1 MLNTFKKKY
10 LYYLIQFTWGL
21 DMNILGFIGFLF
33 CRFILGWET
42 SKYYKNIIISPKN
55 KTIYSGLS
63 LGIFLFMDKNATES
77 LKQHEYGH
85 SIQNL
90 IFGEFFLLFIGIPSL
105 IRSCYYNFI
114 INKLK
119 LYTKEKYNYYS
130 IWFER
135 DASVLGERVI
145 DDKAW
150 DWLI

>member
-1 MLNTFKKKY
+1 MFKKKY

-21 DMNILGFIGFLF
+21 DMNILGAIGYIF
-33 CRFILGWET
+33 CKYIFGWQT
-42 SKYYKNIIISPKN
+42 QKYYKNIIISPKDKKIN
-55 KTIYSGLS
+55 SGLS
-63 LGIFLFMDKNATES
+63 LGIFLFMDKDADEA

-90 IFGEFFLLFIGIPSL
+90 IFGEFFLLLIGIPSL
-105 IRSCYYNFI
+105 IRCWYYNLV

-135 DASVLGERVI
+135 DASALGRRAIE
-145 DDKAW
+145 DKAW
-150 DWLI
+150 SWII

>member
-1 MLNTFKKKY
+1 MIKNKK

-21 DMNILGFIGFLF
+21 NTNILGFIGFII
-33 CRFILGWET
+33 CKFIFNWEIT
-42 SKYYKNIIISPKN
+42 KYYNNIIISPKN
-55 KTIYSGLS
+55 KKINAGLS
-63 LGIFLFMDKNATES
+63 LGIFLFIDKDADEF

-90 IFGEFFLLFIGIPSL
+90 IFGEFFLLLIGIPSL
-105 IRSCYYNFI
+105 IRCWYYNLI

-135 DASVLGERVI
+135 DASTLGKRAIE
-145 DDKAW
+145 DKAW